1 MSGCAGSDFRRWL
14 DLGLLWLAVLVT
26 ALLTRPLLPVDE
38 TRYLAVAWEMWQRGD
53 FLVPHLNGEPYAHK
67 PPLLFWL
74 IHAGWA
80 LFGVSETWG
89 RLVAPVVSLASLF
102 LAARLARALWPDAGA
117 SVAIP
122 WLLFGTLV
130 WTGFFTLTQFDMLL
144 VFCVLLGA
152 LGLWQAAAGRT
163 RGWLWLTLA
172 LGLGL
177 LAKGP
182 VILLHLLPLALAA
195 PLWAA
200 RPARGWA
207 GWYGRIGLGLLGG
220 AAMVLAWA
228 IPAAIAGGPEYREA
242 IFWGQTAN
250 RVVDSFA
257 HRQPF
262 WWYLPVFPLM
272 LLPWL
277 AWPRLWAP
285 VLDGAQRRTQPL
297 RFLGVSLL
305 LVLAGFSLVSGKQVK
320 YLLPLLPAALLLAAL
335 GWSRLPARPARAW
348 PAVALL
354 LVTGVAL
361 LLLPRLGHA
370 PWMGDVDGR
379 WGVIALALAVALA
392 WLPIGAWSRL
402 RVVTAASALAVVL
415 LHLAVVR
422 VAAPA
427 YDLAPLSREIAR
439 LQAAGVPL
447 AHVGKYHGQFHFL
460 GRLTRPIAVVPEW
473 EALDWAR
480 AHPEGYLVLQFSH
493 WQGLRPEDLA
503 WLQDYRGD
511 ADDLALVAARALLA
525 ADAAAS
531 R

>member
-1 MSGCAGSDFRRWL
+1 MSGCAGNDSRRWL

-53 FLVPHLNGEPYAHK
+53 FLVPYLNGEPYAHK

-74 IHAGWA
+74 IQAGWA

-89 RLVAPVVSLASLF
+89 RLVAPLVSLASLC
-102 LAARLARALWPDAGA
+102 LAAALARALWPEARA
-117 SVAIP
+117 ALAVP

-130 WTGFFTLTQFDMLL
+130 WTVFFTLTQFDMLL

-152 LGLWQAAAGRT
+152 LGLWQAAGGQG

-195 PLWAA
+195 PLWAG

-207 GWYGRIGLGLLGG
+207 GWYGRVGLALAGG

-242 IFWGQTAN
+242 IFWGQTAH

-285 VLDGAQRRTQPL
+285 VLDPAQRGTRPV
-297 RFLGVSLL
+297 RFLLTWLV

-320 YLLPLLPAALLLAAL
+320 YLLPLLPAALLLAGL

-348 PAVALL
+348 PALL
-354 LVTGVAL
+354 LLLATGMAL

-370 PWMGDVDGR
+370 PWMAAVDGR
-379 WGVIALALAVALA
+379 WGAIALALAVPLA
-392 WLPIGAWSRL
+392 FLPLGSWGRL
-402 RVVTAASALAVVL
+402 RAVTAASALALVL

-422 VAAPA
+422 AAAPA
-427 YDLAPLSREIAR
+427 YDLAPLARELAR

-460 GRLTRPIAVVPEW
+460 GRLTRPIAEVPEW

-493 WQGLRPEDLA
+493 WQGARPARLA

-511 ADDLALVAARALLA
+511 ADDLALVAAGELLA
-525 ADAAAS
+525 ADRAVS